1 MGCGRRLDPTAGDR
15 LARTP
20 EGGVEVGRSVPG
32 RGAWLCRGSPR
43 CFEVAARRGRLA
55 RALRTALGDGEIA
68 RLRATLYGDDGTD
81 DRTDDRTGE
90 LTGAGPAGGPGPGG
104 SAATQGVAHAEQAC
118 DPQAGTKDDGAD
130 EEDQGLRARP

>member
-1 MGCGRRLDPTAGDR
+1 MGCGRRLDPAVGDR

-20 EGGVEVGRSVPG
+20 EGGIEVGRGVSG
-32 RGAWLCRGSPR
+32 RGAWLCRGSLR
-43 CFEVAARRGRLA
+43 CFEAAVRRGRLA

-68 RLRATLYGDDGTD
+68 RVRATLYGDDGTD
-81 DRTDDRTGE
+81 DGTDDRTGE
-90 LTGAGPAGGPGPGG
+90 VTRAGTADGPGPGE
-104 SAATQGVAHAEQAC
+104 SAATASVAHAEQAC